1 MTRYSF
7 IDTWVM
13 HLVGSDDRNEIWKG
27 LKELWDIPKNDAVE
41 KKTMVYAETWKA
53 FVKSREEPSFL
64 EKRKRGQKAQSYNK
78 YPHRLSHGGYALL
91 EKNMMADR
99 LKERQQAAG
108 GSEVPPPSPPPRH
121 EKWMKARTKPS
132 GDYTSE
138 DTRLVAEKIDSLVSE
153 GTFVPQGRHDI
164 LTEATGRVPV
174 PTCEVATVGEAP
186 NNFIQWPKRLLKL
199 TSKKKYD
206 AQPIKSEP
214 ICQKLVV
221 KAINMDQTLKLNGEF
236 GGTVWLIYLHRYCME
251 LGNNNVYGFIDPHFI
266 HGQNERGS
274 VQSYI
279 QKKLCDDKK
288 ICYLAPYFNNHHW
301 QLLIINPT
309 KLEVVFLCSLGKRP
323 DKKIYEILD
332 TALTT
337 YNKLQ
342 RARKQKK
349 VNWLFPTSQKQK
361 ASYECGYFIM
371 IHMLNIVSATLV
383 GSWTQKF
390 GDSKPFQK
398 DEVKNVQERYGN
410 IILEH
415 IEASTDNDM
424 N

>member
-1 MTRYSF
+1 MDTKTFGDSKPFQKDEVKNALLIHRHMGDASGPLQSELAHDFKYHVAALARERISIL
-7 IDTWVM
+7 IDEWDK
-13 HLVGSDDRNEIWKG
+13 VGSDDRNEIWKG

-64 EKRKRGQKAQSYNK
+64 EKRKRGQKAQSYYK
-78 YPHRLSHGGYALL
+78 YPHRLSQGGYALL

-108 GSEVPPPSPPPRH
+108 GSE
-121 EKWMKARTKPS
+121 
-132 GDYTSE
+132 
-138 DTRLVAEKIDSLVSE
+138 
-153 GTFVPQGRHDI
+153 
-164 LTEATGRVPV
+164 
-174 PTCEVATVGEAP
+174 
-186 NNFIQWPKRLLKL
+186 
-199 TSKKKYD
+199 
-206 AQPIKSEP
+206 
-214 ICQKLVV
+214 
-221 KAINMDQTLKLNGEF
+221 
-236 GGTVWLIYLHRYCME
+236 
-251 LGNNNVYGFIDPHFI
+251 
-266 HGQNERGS
+266 
-274 VQSYI
+274 
-279 QKKLCDDKK
+279 
-288 ICYLAPYFNNHHW
+288 
-301 QLLIINPT
+301 
-309 KLEVVFLCSLGKRP
+309 RP

-332 TALTT
+332 TALAT

-349 VNWLFPTSQKQK
+349 VDWLFPTSQKQK

-383 GSWTQKF
+383 GSWTQIF

-398 DEVKNVQERYGN
+398 DEVKNVQERCGN